1 MEEQRSCILVVI
13 GANYQGKKE
22 LLAVRDGYRE
32 SEQSWKELLVEL
44 KSRGLEMDP
53 KLAIADGALGF
64 WKALPQI
71 FPTTRAQRCWV
82 HKTINVGQDAR
93 KRSSAGHRYD
103 ARHLHG
109 RDQGAGSEGL
119 PSVY

>member
-1 MEEQRSCILVVI
+1 VYFNVRMEEQRSCILVVI

-44 KSRGLEMDP
+44 KSRGLETDP

-82 HKTINVGQDAR
+82 HYADLRIMPTEQPI
-93 KRSSAGHRYD
+93 SCWSAGMKATIHM
-103 ARHLHG
+103 AES
-109 RDQGAGSEGL
+109 A
-119 PSVY
+119 